1 MIRND
6 DERSGPG
13 HAIRADD
20 LDAVVEEAHE
30 RPRERPHE
38 GGARLHG
45 RRPGRVLPS
54 RHRGWWASVRRDTA
68 WHVAMTVPSVSSVTV
83 MA

>member
-1 MIRND
+1 MIRDD
-6 DERSGPG
+6 DERAGSG

-30 RPRERPHE
+30 HPRERPHE
-38 GGARLHG
+38 GGTRLHG
-45 RRPGRVLPS
+45 RRPVRVLPLC
-54 RHRGWWASVRRDTA
+54 HRGRWASVLRDTA
-68 WHVAMTVPSVSSVTV
+68 WHVATTVPSVSSVTV